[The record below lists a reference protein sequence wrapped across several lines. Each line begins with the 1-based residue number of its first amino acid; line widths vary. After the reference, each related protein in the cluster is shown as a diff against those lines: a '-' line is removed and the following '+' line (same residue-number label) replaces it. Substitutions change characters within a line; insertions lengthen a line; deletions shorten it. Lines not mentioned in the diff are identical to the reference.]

1 MKRKKFY
8 PALALLVA
16 AFFLI
21 TGCWHRVSRPAP
33 QENGKIKIYTT
44 MYPLYDFAAKIAGD
58 MAVVE
63 KVVPAGVEAHDFEP
77 SPKLVAGIYEADV
90 FVYLGGSIDPW
101 AEKLAEQLLKEGVTV
116 VKAGEGLFQ
125 EEFHGDE
132 ENVSEENGHHLD
144 PHVWLDPV
152 LAKTM
157 AERIAGAIAAK
168 DGENA
173 AYYRKNLEELKKRLD
188 DLDEKYRNSL
198 LPAKKR
204 DFVVNHAAFG
214 YLARRYN
221 LNQIAISGLSPQQEP
236 SPKKLAELSKL
247 CKEKD
252 IRYIMVEAASSS
264 KLADVLARE
273 TGTKVLVLHPLEN
286 LTEEDM
292 KAGKDY
298 FSIML
303 ENLENLKKALNE

>member
-1 MKRKKFY
+1 VAALKRKRLY
-8 PALALLVA
+8 SLLAILVA
-16 AFFLI
+16 AIFLI
-21 TGCWHRVSRPAP
+21 TGCSSGVSRPAP
-33 QENGKIKIYTT
+33 QERGKIKIYTT
-44 MYPLYDFAAKIAGD
+44 IYPLYDFAAKIAGD
-58 MAVVE
+58 RAAVE
-63 KVVPAGVEAHDFEP
+63 KVVPAGVEVHDFEP
-77 SPKLVAGIYEADV
+77 SPKLMAGIYEADV

-132 ENVSEENGHHLD
+132 D

-152 LAKTM
+152 VAKTM

-303 ENLENLKKALNE
+303 ENLENLKRALNE